1 MLALCAALLASLGS
15 GRHAALVRRVAR
27 SYRRARALEAA
38 HLRLLQDHYDLGAA
52 IVRARGQ
59 RARR

>member
-1 MLALCAALLASLGS
+1 MSSRDFRQEGQ
-15 GRHAALVRRVAR
+15 RRVAR

-38 HLRLLQDHYDLGAA
+38 HLRLLQDHYALGAA

-59 RARR
+59 RAQR